1 MVIDGVTLY
10 DKRAVTRWLKQYG
23 KIGTRMNGVQWIKIT
38 TDIFDDEKIQLIES
52 MPEGDTLIVIWF
64 KILVLAGKQ
73 NNKWYIKSREQ
84 GLLHRRDAF
93 NSV

>member
-1 MVIDGVTLY
+1 
-10 DKRAVTRWLKQYG
+10 
-23 KIGTRMNGVQWIKIT
+23 MNGVQWIKIT

-73 NNKWYIKSREQ
+73 NNSGILSLGNKVYYTE
-84 GLLHRRDAF
+84 GNAF

>member
-1 MVIDGVTLY
+1 
-10 DKRAVTRWLKQYG
+10 
-23 KIGTRMNGVQWIKIT
+23 MNGVQWIKIT

-73 NNKWYIKSREQ
+73 NNSGILSLGNKVYYTEEMLQQCLGER
-84 GLLHRRDAF
+84 LHL
-93 NSV
+93 

>member
-1 MVIDGVTLY
+1 
-10 DKRAVTRWLKQYG
+10 
-23 KIGTRMNGVQWIKIT
+23 MNGVQWIKIT

-73 NNKWYIKSREQ
+73 NNSGILSLGNKVYYTEEMLSTVFRRKKGYICKISSQ
-84 GLLHRRDAF
+84 H
-93 NSV
+93 V

>member
-1 MVIDGVTLY
+1 
-10 DKRAVTRWLKQYG
+10 
-23 KIGTRMNGVQWIKIT
+23 MNGVQWIKIT

-73 NNKWYIKSREQ
+73 NNSGILSLGNKVYYTEEMLSTVFR
-84 GLLHRRDAF
+84 
-93 NSV
+93 

>member
-1 MVIDGVTLY
+1 
-10 DKRAVTRWLKQYG
+10 
-23 KIGTRMNGVQWIKIT
+23 MNGVQWIKIT

-73 NNKWYIKSREQ
+73 NNSGILSLGNKVYYTEEMLSTVFRRKS
-84 GLLHRRDAF
+84 DICKI
-93 NSV
+93 SS